1 MFGERG
7 RSEFGAGKY
16 VLIAFALIA
25 LEFVLCR
32 FLLSRVFLD
41 TQSNCALQCIAFA
54 MKNQL
59 TQTRMLHLIQ
69 TPKKCKNAK
78 MQKKRNETPFTQYS
92 PKPQRNV
99 PSLIQPSV
107 SETDAPQY

>member
-1 MFGERG
+1 MFGGRG

-16 VLIAFALIA
+16 ILIAFALIA

-41 TQSNCALQCIAFA
+41 TQSNCALECIAFA
-54 MKNQL
+54 MKNHL
-59 TQTRMLHLIQ
+59 TQNRMLHLIQ

-78 MQKKRNETPFTQYS
+78 NETKRLLPS
-92 PKPQRNV
+92 IPKPQSNV